1 MRDLLT
7 VLSDFSAVDQVRAP
21 LWMQEQYQESPM
33 LATREPD
40 SPQNPEATSDVPPE
54 VIVALAVTLSPEQ
67 LEATRDALG
76 PGFVLTDIRRAP
88 SQAGVVVVPPCSPG
102 TIRAVLRTFPMA
114 QVLVVG
120 TDAGTSAGL
129 VGRALSGGASWYVRS
144 IDGDGLAELVRWAH
158 EQVAA

>member
-1 MRDLLT
+1 
-7 VLSDFSAVDQVRAP
+7 
-21 LWMQEQYQESPM
+21 M
-33 LATREPD
+33 LATRETDRPEIA
-40 SPQNPEATSDVPPE
+40 NPASDDPPE
-54 VIVALAVTLSPEQ
+54 VIVALALALTPGQ
-67 LEATRDALG
+67 FEATQEALG
-76 PGFVLTDIRRAP
+76 TGFSVMDIRRAP
-88 SQAGVVVVPPCSPG
+88 RHAAVVVVPPCSPG
-102 TIRAVLRTFPMA
+102 TIRAVLRTFPDA